1 MNNHTNPSI
10 IALLILS
17 LVGLL
22 LVIQFGIITVTFEK
36 LGVSPTGATRLLLG
50 SMIGSLI
57 NLPLFSLK
65 TDIPRQETD
74 SWHYLFLGLSP
85 RQDFSRTI
93 IAINVGGGVIPVA
106 FSLYLFIALD
116 LHIADVMFVGGIV
129 ALVSYLF
136 SRPVKGMGIMMPIL
150 VAPLAAA
157 LAAMM
162 INQPQ
167 SAPLAYIGGTLGVLV
182 GADLLRIMDVRQLR
196 APIAS
201 IGGAGTFDGVFLT
214 GIIAVLLT
222 G

>member
-36 LGVSPTGATRLLLG
+36 LGVSPTGATLLLLG

-116 LHIADVMFVGGIV
+116 FHIADVMFVGGIV

-196 APIAS
+196 APLAS

>member
-1 MNNHTNPSI
+1 M
-10 IALLILS
+10 IALLIIS

-36 LGVSPTGATRLLLG
+36 LGVSLAGATRLLLG
-50 SMIGSLI
+50 SIIGSLI

-74 SWHYLFLGLSP
+74 SWYYLFLGLRP

-93 IAINVGGGVIPVA
+93 IAVNVGGGVIPVA
-106 FSLYLFIALD
+106 FSLYLLFTLD
-116 LHIADVMFVGGIV
+116 LRVADVVFVGSFV

-136 SRPVKGMGIMMPIL
+136 SRPVKGMGVMMPIL
-150 VAPLAAA
+150 VAPLTAA
-157 LAAMM
+157 LAAML
-162 INQPQ
+162 INQSQ
-167 SAPLAYIGGTLGVLV
+167 SAPVAYIGGTLGVLV
-182 GADLLRIMDVRQLR
+182 GADLLRIMDVRRLR

>member
-36 LGVSPTGATRLLLG
+36 LGVSPTGATLLLLG

-196 APIAS
+196 ARLAS